1 MINQNFSIFNNYT
14 NRENYKYLNDFN
26 YNNSRHSLTSSLEKI
41 LNKNLN
47 LQSSNIMQEKNETS
61 PKKNY
66 SNNNIV
72 NLKEINKNNPKIT
85 INQSSHNFDNKL
97 FNYDKPKNMNF
108 KEIIELN
115 NDKNTPQKKLSIPI
129 NRNSINYNQS
139 KINNFY
145 SPHIRSQSHNNGSNK
160 SIVSIN
166 NNNTSIHNN
175 FQFLSNNNEQKV
187 SGISVQDNYILF
199 LQKQLDD
206 SVKKNKELIIMYK
219 DIEKTCE
226 KLTLENKKLNMKLIE
241 SENKVN
247 QFNLKKE
254 ELVIYNKNILDESN
268 KKEIELQNKLKETEN
283 ELNLLKN
290 SLNDYEKNNN
300 DLKQNLLLMSNK
312 LTDSLNK
319 DTNIFEKELNLLK
332 NQNELLSNNLLS
344 KNQNLESL
352 KNENIELNTENQILK
367 DQIEDYKN
375 RYNELKKSL
384 NIQNNIIKTNPN
396 ESRDSFY
403 TTDTLNLTNDNLV
416 YKKKSSGEFGFN
428 KSKSKTEKKRIDE
441 IKLKLPYSSSKNNP
455 KIKEIPIRYNDNF
468 DIENDFFTRSYTD
481 NNYKKNEIN
490 DLFIKSNILNQ
501 SLKNYETFNFMIN
514 KLERCLFNIDNDSN
528 LIKFEIKTRKFS
540 KIILS
545 NNSKIKIYDDYLNNF
560 IYEGSIIL
568 NTLNGIFILT
578 GKNTDLLYY
587 YNDQNKTIRKICK
600 FNNCHNSGSLFLDEI
615 NKSIIVFSGKFNKKV
630 EYFSFENRKI
640 NNYPE
645 LNIERANATYSL
657 INNKFYALFGFC
669 CPMNSYTQ
677 NIEYINFQNMDS
689 WKIISLNSNFDIINL
704 NIHCI
709 SNLQINGKNSI
720 IIFGGIKNEGEIIFD
735 SFLIFD
741 ADNNLITKIL
751 VKNNQNYGCIFTKN
765 TNFIPL
771 DNNYLLIDDNN
782 NVHIIDQ
789 NLHFSLFKF
798 KI

>member
-1 MINQNFSIFNNYT
+1 MINQNFSNFNNFT
-14 NRENYKYLNDFN
+14 NRENYKYINDFK
-26 YNNSRHSLTSSLEKI
+26 NNNTRHSLTTSLDKV
-41 LNKNLN
+41 LNQNIN
-47 LQSSNIMQEKNETS
+47 IQPSNITQEKRDIS
-61 PKKNY
+61 PKKY
-66 SNNNIV
+66 FSNNNIT
-72 NLKEINKNNPKIT
+72 NLKEINRKNEKIIINQPSHNYDNKSLNFDISKNN
-85 INQSSHNFDNKL
+85 
-97 FNYDKPKNMNF
+97 NY
-108 KEIIELN
+108 KEILELN
-115 NDKNTPQKKLSIPI
+115 KDKNSPQKKLSIPI

-206 SVKKNKELIIMYK
+206 SVKKNKELILMYK
-219 DIEKTCE
+219 EIEKTCE

-352 KNENIELNTENQILK
+352 KNENIELKTENQILK

-490 DLFIKSNILNQ
+490 DLFIKSNTLNQ

-657 INNKFYALFGFC
+657 INNKLYALFGFC

-677 NIEYINFQNMDS
+677 NIEFINFQNMDS

>member
-1 MINQNFSIFNNYT
+1 MINQNFSNFNNFT
-14 NRENYKYLNDFN
+14 NRENYKYINDFK
-26 YNNSRHSLTSSLEKI
+26 NNNTRHSLTTSLDKV
-41 LNKNLN
+41 LNQNIN
-47 LQSSNIMQEKNETS
+47 IQPSNITQEKRDIS
-61 PKKNY
+61 PKKY
-66 SNNNIV
+66 FSNNNIT
-72 NLKEINKNNPKIT
+72 NLKEINRKNEKIIINQPSHNYDNKSLNFDISKNN
-85 INQSSHNFDNKL
+85 
-97 FNYDKPKNMNF
+97 NY
-108 KEIIELN
+108 KEILELN
-115 NDKNTPQKKLSIPI
+115 KDKNSPQKKLSIPI

-175 FQFLSNNNEQKV
+175 FQFLSNLNEQKV
-187 SGISVQDNYILF
+187 SGISVQDNYISF

-226 KLTLENKKLNMKLIE
+226 KLTLENKKLNMKLME
-241 SENKVN
+241 SENKFN
-247 QFNLKKE
+247 QFHLKKE
-254 ELVIYNKNILDESN
+254 ELVINNKNIQDESN

-290 SLNDYEKNNN
+290 SLNGYEQNNN
-300 DLKQNLLLMSNK
+300 ELKQNLLLMSNK
-312 LTDSLNK
+312 LTDTLNK

-332 NQNELLSNNLLS
+332 SQNELLSNNLLS

-352 KNENIELNTENQILK
+352 QNENIELSTENKILK
-367 DQIEDYKN
+367 DQVEDYKN
-375 RYNELKKSL
+375 RYNDLKNSL
-384 NIQNNIIKTNPN
+384 NIQNNIKTNPN
-396 ESRDSFY
+396 ESKDSFY
-403 TTDTLNLTNDNLV
+403 TTDTLNLTNDNLI
-416 YKKKSSGEFGFN
+416 YKRKSSSEFSFQ
-428 KSKSKTEKKRIDE
+428 KSKVKTEKKKIDE

-455 KIKEIPIRYNDNF
+455 KIKEIPIRYNENF

-481 NNYKKNEIN
+481 NNYNKNEIN

-501 SLKNYETFNFMIN
+501 TLRNYDTFNFMIN
-514 KLERCLFNIDNDSN
+514 KLERCLFNIDNNCN
-528 LIKFEIKTRKFS
+528 LIKFEIKTKKFS
-540 KIILS
+540 KILLS
-545 NNSKIKIYDDYLNNF
+545 NNPKIKIYDDYKNNF

-600 FNNCHNSGSLFLDEI
+600 FNDCHNSGSLFLDEV

-630 EYFSFENRKI
+630 EYFSFENGKI

-657 INNKFYALFGFC
+657 INNKLYALFGFC

-782 NVHIIDQ
+782 NVHFVDQ
-789 NLHFSLFKF
+789 NLQFSLFKF

>member
-1 MINQNFSIFNNYT
+1 MINQNFPSFNNYT
-14 NRENYKYLNDFN
+14 NRENYKYIKDFN
-26 YNNSRHSLTSSLEKI
+26 YNNTRHSLTSSLEKV
-41 LNKNLN
+41 LNKNQN
-47 LQSSNIMQEKNETS
+47 LQSSNIIQEKKDIS
-61 PKKNY
+61 PKKYFN
-66 SNNNIV
+66 NNNIT
-72 NLKEINKNNPKIT
+72 NLNEINKKNTKII
-85 INQSSHNFDNKL
+85 INQSSHIFENKSI
-97 FNYDKPKNMNF
+97 NYDKSTNINF
-108 KEIIELN
+108 KEIKELN
-115 NDKNTPQKKLSIPI
+115 NEKNLPQKQLNIPI

-145 SPHIRSQSHNNGSNK
+145 SPHIRSQSHNNGINK

-175 FQFLSNNNEQKV
+175 FQFLSSMNEQKV

-219 DIEKTCE
+219 EIEKTCE

-241 SENKVN
+241 SENKFN

-254 ELVIYNKNILDESN
+254 ELIIQNKNIQDKSK

-283 ELNLLKN
+283 ELNMLKN
-290 SLNDYEKNNN
+290 SLNGYEQNNN
-300 DLKQNLLLMSNK
+300 ELKQNLLLMSNK

-352 KNENIELNTENQILK
+352 QNEKIELSTENKILK
-367 DQIEDYKN
+367 DRVEDYKN
-375 RYNELKKSL
+375 RYNDLKNSL
-384 NIQNNIIKTNPN
+384 NIQNNIKINPN
-396 ESRDSFY
+396 ESKDSFY
-403 TTDTLNLTNDNLV
+403 TTDTLNLTNDNLI
-416 YKKKSSGEFGFN
+416 YKKKSSSELNFQ
-428 KSKSKTEKKRIDE
+428 KSKGKREKKKIDE

-468 DIENDFFTRSYTD
+468 DIENDFFKRSNTD
-481 NNYKKNEIN
+481 SNYKNNEIN

-501 SLKNYETFNFMIN
+501 TLRNYDTFNFMIN

-528 LIKFEIKTRKFS
+528 LIKFEIKTKKFS

-545 NNSKIKIYDDYLNNF
+545 NNPKIKIYDDYKNNF

-600 FNNCHNSGSLFLDEI
+600 FNDCHNSGSLFLDEI

-630 EYFSFENRKI
+630 EYFSFENGKI

-657 INNKFYALFGFC
+657 INNKIYALFGFC

-677 NIEYINFQNMDS
+677 NIEFINFQNMDS
-689 WKIISLNSNFDIINL
+689 WKIISLNTNFDYINL

-709 SNLQINGKNSI
+709 SNFQINGKNSI
-720 IIFGGIKNEGEIIFD
+720 IVFGGIKNEGEIVFD

-741 ADNNLITKIL
+741 ADNNIITKIL

-782 NVHIIDQ
+782 NVHVIDH
-789 NLHFSLFKF
+789 NLHFSIFKF